1 MVCFTVG
8 KKYMR
13 IGNYIKI
20 GTFIIIGI
28 FVFPYVLCAQNG
40 YYFFRIRIRLPFE
53 ILQILYG
60 AV

>member
-20 GTFIIIGI
+20 GTFIIIGLFTFCVHRTVTI
-28 FVFPYVLCAQNG
+28 
-40 YYFFRIRIRLPFE
+40 FFRIRIRLPFE